1 MWRLTFHSGLNMPI
15 WAEGRVLTFWNIS
28 YLVEMF
34 KVKHNI
40 APTPIQNL
48 FPVYENVFNLRS
60 ERCWQSSNVRTVG
73 FGTETLV
80 YRGQKTWQL
89 LPDLIRNSN
98 TLSEFT
104 GKFKNWKK
112 PIGCT
117 CRLCKTM

>member
-15 WAEGRVLTFWNIS
+15 WAGGRVLTFWNIS

-80 YRGQKTWQL
+80 YRGQKT
-89 LPDLIRNSN
+89 
-98 TLSEFT
+98 
-104 GKFKNWKK
+104 
-112 PIGCT
+112 
-117 CRLCKTM
+117 